1 MPEFHH
7 NVLDFLLYAQSMS
20 LHTDFEINFNQER
33 LPCHKAIVSQFS
45 ERLSSL
51 IQNNQDSHE
60 VDEYVEASYGGL
72 LSLVQCF
79 YGKTLAITSENALSL
94 FLLAKS
100 LSCSDLTSLCKSFLG
115 TFKESEYQTPV
126 STILENLLN
135 DNFKD
140 HQIIFHGQSLHIHK
154 FLFVAI
160 SPYFKAKFS
169 RNWQES
175 EENTTDFTKLLQVSP
190 SSFINF
196 FTSFYNGKL
205 EVNLE
210 NAFDFSHLAWYFQ
223 LSELEKFVNNFI
235 ENSESEY
242 NWVTSLVSKAIT
254 SEDYRLIKI
263 ISPKI
268 SEIPDLSNCDP
279 IPVHPLFFENLTSN
293 IDVAWLLRCLVFS
306 YTNYS
311 EENLWTPKSLEKSFE
326 QVKIETLPI
335 KTIYQII
342 EPLFSISDLFD
353 FLSSF
358 SLSIFSKFT
367 SQVPI
372 NWLTWFIV
380 ECDKRKE
387 FNLISQVSPL
397 LNEIITPENIDQ
409 VPITSFNSETLNLF
423 AINSKKEHLVIWMIN
438 CLIELWPTS
447 QLNVKEFSR
456 ILMGFDLSET
466 RFELVYSTLAKLFS
480 DEILRP
486 ILFEFVSIKLVP
498 RLLKD
503 SHDKFMSISVEIEQ
517 QNNELKELKKF
528 NEEQNNELKEQ
539 NKVIEQLQK
548 VLQLP
553 IIQQALQQE
562 EEAREIKLKQERE
575 AKEAEQ
581 KRLTELAKQQAL
593 EAQLNQEFIN
603 KGGVKFLASNKGSN
617 LTLSEND
624 LLVTKT
630 GGNQG
635 HWDNSFVQINHPV
648 KGKVVLTLTNFDS
661 DCDFDTRIG
670 LFDPSYCQASDCYN
684 YAHALYVNSCCTQF
698 RVNNSN
704 TGPSN
709 PGGISV
715 GQQIVIDFN
724 NDQVTF
730 SVPSLGYSYTVTWP
744 SGYVFGL
751 AMCYQSTSWQISS
764 S

>member
-7 NVLDFLLYAQSMS
+7 NVLDFLLNAQSMS

-33 LPCHKAIVSQFS
+33 VPCHKAIVSQFS

-60 VDEYVEASYGGL
+60 VDEYVEASYGDL

-79 YGKTLAITSENALSL
+79 YGKTLAITSENALCL

-100 LSCSDLTSLCKSFLG
+100 LSCSDLTSVCKSFVG
-115 TFKESEYQTPV
+115 TVKPIEYQIPV
-126 STILENLLN
+126 STILEKLSN

-140 HQIIFHGQSLHIHK
+140 HEIIFHDQSLHIHK
-154 FLFVAI
+154 FLFAAI

-196 FTSFYNGKL
+196 FTSFYTGKL
-205 EVNLE
+205 EVDVE
-210 NAFDFSHLAWYFQ
+210 NAFDISHLAWYFQ

-254 SEDYRLIKI
+254 SQDYRFIKI

-268 SEIPDLSNCDP
+268 SEIPNLSNCDP

-293 IDVAWLLRCLVFS
+293 IDVSWLLRCLVFS
-306 YTNYS
+306 STSYS
-311 EENLWTPKSLEKSFE
+311 EENVWTPKSLEKSFE

-335 KTIYQII
+335 DEIHQII

-358 SLSIFSKFT
+358 SLSIFSKIP

-372 NWLTWFIV
+372 KWFIWFIV
-380 ECDKRKE
+380 ECEKRKE
-387 FNLISQVSPL
+387 FNLISQISEI

-409 VPITSFNSETLNLF
+409 VQVTSFNSETLRLF
-423 AINSKKEHLVIWMIN
+423 AINSRKEHLVIWMIN
-438 CLIELWPTS
+438 CLIELWSTS
-447 QLNVKEFSR
+447 QLNVEEFSR

-498 RLLKD
+498 RLVKD
-503 SHDKFMSISVEIEQ
+503 SHDKFMSISVEIEEQ
-517 QNNELKELKKF
+517 RRII
-528 NEEQNNELKEQ
+528 EEQNNELKEQ
-539 NKVIEQLQK
+539 KRINEQLQK

-562 EEAREIKLKQERE
+562 EEAREIRLKQERE
-575 AKEAEQ
+575 AKEAEE
-581 KRLTELAKQQAL
+581 KRLAELAKQQAL

-630 GGNQG
+630 GGSTYGN
-635 HWDNSFVQINHPV
+635 WDNSFIKINHPV
-648 KGKVVLTLTNFDS
+648 KGKVVLTLRNFIS
-661 DCDFDTRIG
+661 GRYRDFNTYIG
-670 LFDPSYCQASDCYN
+670 LFDPSHCQASDCYN
-684 YAHALYVNSCCTQF
+684 YAHVLYVYNGGTQF
-698 RVNNSN
+698 QVNNST

-709 PGGISV
+709 PGVISV
-715 GQQIVIDFN
+715 GQQVVIDFN

-730 SVPSLGYSYTVTWP
+730 SVPSLGYSHTVTWP

-751 AMCYQSTSWQISS
+751 SIAYQSTSWQISS

>member
-1 MPEFHH
+1 M
-7 NVLDFLLYAQSMS
+7 
-20 LHTDFEINFNQER
+20 I
-33 LPCHKAIVSQFS
+33 
-45 ERLSSL
+45 
-51 IQNNQDSHE
+51 
-60 VDEYVEASYGGL
+60 
-72 LSLVQCF
+72 
-79 YGKTLAITSENALSL
+79 
-94 FLLAKS
+94 
-100 LSCSDLTSLCKSFLG
+100 
-115 TFKESEYQTPV
+115 
-126 STILENLLN
+126 
-135 DNFKD
+135 
-140 HQIIFHGQSLHIHK
+140 
-154 FLFVAI
+154 
-160 SPYFKAKFS
+160 
-169 RNWQES
+169 
-175 EENTTDFTKLLQVSP
+175 SP

-196 FTSFYNGKL
+196 FTSFYTGKL

-210 NAFDFSHLAWYFQ
+210 NAFDLSHLAWYFQ

-242 NWVTSLVSKAIT
+242 NWVTSLVSKAII
-254 SEDYRLIKI
+254 SEDYRFIKI

-268 SEIPDLSNCDP
+268 SKIPNLSNCDP

-293 IDVAWLLRCLVFS
+293 IDVSWLLRCLVFS
-306 YTNYS
+306 YKNYS
-311 EENLWTPKSLEKSFE
+311 EENVWTSKSLEKSFE

-335 KTIYQII
+335 DEIYQII

-358 SLSIFSKFT
+358 SLSIFSKIP
-367 SQVPI
+367 SQVPVKWFI
-372 NWLTWFIV
+372 WFIV

-387 FNLISQVSPL
+387 FNLISQISEI
-397 LNEIITPENIDQ
+397 LNEIITPESIDQ
-409 VPITSFNSETLNLF
+409 VQVTSFNSETLRLF

-447 QLNVKEFSR
+447 QLNVDEFSR

-498 RLLKD
+498 RLVKD

-517 QNNELKELKKF
+517 QNNELKEQKKI
-528 NEEQNNELKEQ
+528 N
-539 NKVIEQLQK
+539 EQLQK

-553 IIQQALQQE
+553 IIQQAFQQE
-562 EEAREIKLKQERE
+562 EEAREIKLKPERE
-575 AKEAEQ
+575 AKEAEER
-581 KRLTELAKQQAL
+581 RLAELAKQQAL

-603 KGGVKFLASNKGSN
+603 KGGVKFLASNKGSR
-617 LTLSEND
+617 LRLSEND

-630 GGNQG
+630 SGGSS
-635 HWDNSFVQINHPV
+635 WDNSFIQINHPV
-648 KGKVVLTLTNFDS
+648 KGKVVLTLRNFS
-661 DCDFDTRIG
+661 SGRYDFTTYIG
-670 LFDPSYCQASDCYN
+670 LFDLSHCQASICYY
-684 YAHALYVNSCCTQF
+684 YAHALYVHSGRTQF
-698 RVNNSN
+698 YVNYSN
-704 TGPSN
+704 TGQSN

-730 SVPSLGYSYTVTWP
+730 SVSSLGYSHTVTWP

-751 AMCYQSTSWQISS
+751 CIAWQNTPWQISS